1 MDRRIFLK
9 RSVQLLAA
17 LPFANIASGLIPS
30 AAAHGM
36 ASVNGGFSL
45 SIITA
50 HPDKALEM
58 VQSLIQSHL
67 GNQGRVMFTE
77 FVIAGENISE
87 IALVRNSR
95 LVNYKVQSDPLSL
108 ELAKMAKQL
117 DILTKVKDPVCLQFT
132 SDEQSGQPE
141 KAQVF
146 RQNVLIEELQLSQTD
161 KVVEV
166 KGLKG
171 PLAIRVNEGAV
182 SVVETSCGHKTCV
195 QMGSV
200 KGAGQSI
207 VCIPNQITIALAG
220 SGKSDAL
227 AF

>member
-1 MDRRIFLK
+1 MDRRLFLK
-9 RSVQLLAA
+9 RSAQLLAA
-17 LPFANIASGLIPS
+17 LPFANMASGVIPS
-30 AAAHGM
+30 AM
-36 ASVNGGFSL
+36 AEGISSIKGGFSL
-45 SIITA
+45 SIITV

-58 VQSLIQSHL
+58 AQRLIQTHFASMPS
-67 GNQGRVMFTE
+67 VSFTE
-77 FVIAGENISE
+77 FVVAGENICE

-95 LVNYKVQSDPLSL
+95 LVNYKVQNDPLSM
-108 ELAKMAKQL
+108 ELAKMARQL

-132 SDEQSGQPE
+132 SAGQSVQPE

-146 RQNVLIEELQLSQTD
+146 RQNILIEELSLSQND

-166 KGLKG
+166 RGMKG
-171 PLAIRVNEGAV
+171 PLEIRVNNGAV

-207 VCIPNQITIALAG
+207 VCIPNQITVALAG

>member
-1 MDRRIFLK
+1 MQML
-9 RSVQLLAA
+9 VA
-17 LPFANIASGLIPS
+17 LPLANMASGFIPS
-30 AAAHGM
+30 VAAQGM
-36 ASVNGGFSL
+36 ASVKGGFSL

-50 HPDKALEM
+50 YPDKALEM
-58 VQSLIQSHL
+58 TQSLIQTHF
-67 GNQGRVMFTE
+67 GDQGRVRFTE
-77 FVIAGENISE
+77 FVVAGENISE

-95 LVNYKVQSDPLSL
+95 LVNYKVQSDPLSM
-108 ELAKMAKQL
+108 ELAKMAKRL

-146 RQNVLIEELQLSQTD
+146 RQNVLIEELHLSQND

-171 PLAIRVNEGAV
+171 PLAIRVNDGAV

-207 VCIPNQITIALAG
+207 VCIPNQITIALGG